1 MNWPALASVILVS
14 CLPVL
19 KAANATNTEAAVEAR
34 YVEVCDRAVQADRL
48 SESGSSDRALGL
60 YQEAQT
66 ELTRLQADFPNWNR
80 EIINMRLSYIAGR
93 IAALAGV
100 LPAGR
105 ARPLDAPEAVP
116 PVEETANITNQ
127 LQGAWQRLRAM
138 EADRVLL
145 QARLREALSAQ
156 PANVDPRELAR
167 AEERAQELLKENE
180 VLRADLDKKME
191 DSPAARS
198 SEVQRLKKT
207 IADLKMELEAQARAA
222 TSLLAES
229 GLKQKEE
236 TKRVAALTVERDTLK
251 KQMESGTSGKEFVR
265 LNAEN
270 DKLRKSL
277 VDAQAEAQSAA
288 GLKRQVKE
296 AQSSLARAE
305 DEKKKA
311 EEEKQKLQERL
322 QTASTTAAGDAEL
335 RKQLEQAQ
343 ASLRIAEEERNTL
356 KKQAAAPAV
365 SEADAHLKDENSQL
379 RSQLDQLKAAG
390 DAAALTRQLDQ
401 VREALKSTESERD
414 SLKTQVALTDPNKK
428 TEKLREENDGL
439 RKDLSGAR
447 TTAKKTGA
455 ELEAAQKELNR
466 TQARLAA
473 TEKERQSLM
482 LAMEENEQNLEA
494 ARKAQAVAEKQ
505 SKKAQ
510 TQAALIRKLEQE
522 NETILKKLE
531 EARDLAGK
539 NGSDLEKAQKN
550 LNRTQARLA
559 EMEKDQKA
567 LEQARDENEKRM
579 DEVRKDQAVS
589 EKLAKKYGSDLQGAQ
604 KDLNLAQARLTE
616 MEKDRKALE
625 QAQEEN
631 EKRLAEARKAQAA
644 AEKLARQEAERAKD
658 MEKEQEKLRQKLAD
672 ADQEL
677 ARKNNKIT
685 DAKFASL
692 NEEVLKL
699 RSRIDVFEAKPVPY
713 TPEELALFQKP
724 AASQVDTTKSD
735 TSTASHPGRSTA
747 VLVASGRNGS
757 ARSDKGATEEAP
769 AAANPVDTGKDVR
782 SFVAEAAQLAEAGKL
797 DEAEK
802 KVQEA
807 LALNPGSGSA
817 LSFLGYVRFSQ
828 GRFDEALD
836 VLTQASKVR
845 QDDPGVLNM
854 IGLVLINKGMRGQ
867 AETSFRRALQV
878 SPGFSDAHRNLAT
891 LYLSQTPPLPTLAR
905 WHYQKAVNGGAPRSE
920 EFEKNLEAA
929 AAAATSTP

>member
-1 MNWPALASVILVS
+1 MKWPALASVILVS

-19 KAANATNTEAAVEAR
+19 KAANSTNTEAAAEAR

-48 SESGSSDRALGL
+48 SESGSPDRAVGL

-66 ELTRLQADFPNWNR
+66 ELTRLQAEFPNWNR

-93 IAALAGV
+93 IATLVGAM
-100 LPAGR
+100 PAER
-105 ARPLDAPEAVP
+105 VRPMAAPESVP
-116 PVEETANITNQ
+116 PVDETANMTNQ
-127 LQGAWQRLRAM
+127 LQAAWQRLRAM

-145 QARLREALSAQ
+145 QARLREALAAQ
-156 PANVDPRELAR
+156 PASVDPRELAR
-167 AEERAQELLKENE
+167 AGERVRELLKENE

-207 IADLKMELEAQARAA
+207 IGDLKIELEAQARAA

-236 TKRVAALTVERDTLK
+236 TKRATALAVERDTLK
-251 KQMESGTSGKEFVR
+251 KQMESGTAGKEFVR

-270 DKLRKSL
+270 EKLRKSL
-277 VDAQAEAQSAA
+277 ADAQAEAQTAA
-288 GLKRQVKE
+288 SLKRQVKE
-296 AQSSLARAE
+296 AQSTLART
-305 DEKKKA
+305 

-322 QTASTTAAGDAEL
+322 KTASTTAAGDAEL

-343 ASLRIAEEERNTL
+343 ASLRVVEDERNAL
-356 KKQAAAPAV
+356 KKQVSGPAV
-365 SEADAHLKDENSQL
+365 SEADARLKEENSQL
-379 RSQLDQLKAAG
+379 HSQLDQIKAAG
-390 DAAALTRQLDQ
+390 DATALNHQLDL
-401 VREALKSTESERD
+401 VREALKSAESERD
-414 SLKTQVALTDPNKK
+414 SLKTQVALTDPDKK

-455 ELEAAQKELNR
+455 ELETAQKELSR

-473 TEKERQSLM
+473 TEKERQTLV
-482 LAMEENEQNLEA
+482 LAMEENEKNLEA
-494 ARKAQAVAEKQ
+494 ARKAQTVAEKL
-505 SKKAQ
+505 SRNAGD
-510 TQAALIRKLEQE
+510 QAAQIRKLEQE
-522 NETILKKLE
+522 NETISKKLE
-531 EARDLAGK
+531 EAQDLATK

-579 DEVRKDQAVS
+579 EEVRKDQAVS
-589 EKLAKKYGSDLQGAQ
+589 EKLAKKYGSDLQSAQ
-604 KDLNLAQARLTE
+604 KDLNLAQARLAE
-616 MEKDRKALE
+616 MEKDRTALE
-625 QAQEEN
+625 QAHEEN
-631 EKRLAEARKAQAA
+631 EKRLAEARKAQTA
-644 AEKLARQEAERAKD
+644 AEKLARQEAERARD
-658 MEKEQEKLRQKLAD
+658 MEKEQEKLRKKLAD
-672 ADQEL
+672 TDQDL
-677 ARKNNKIT
+677 ARKNTKNL
-685 DAKFASL
+685 DAKYASL

-699 RSRIDVFEAKPVPY
+699 RSRLDVYESKPVPY
-713 TPEELALFQKP
+713 TPEELAFFQKP
-724 AASQVDTTKSD
+724 APSQVDLTKSD
-735 TSTASHPGRSTA
+735 ATTPSHPGRSTA
-747 VLVASGRNGS
+747 VLTTAGRNGS

-769 AAANPVDTGKDVR
+769 ATTNPVDTGKDVR
-782 SFVAEAAQLAEAGKL
+782 SVVAGAAQLAEAGKL
-797 DEAEK
+797 DEADK
-802 KVQEA
+802 KIQEA

-920 EFEKNLEAA
+920 EFEKKLEAA
-929 AAAATSTP
+929 ASAASTP